1 MKANNL
7 FQFVFSLVF
16 ILSLTSCTQEND
28 LNQPNDESSFEILPL
43 TQNRNLSY
51 LENYKVSNQTTSIDI
66 VNDKINLEIPTS
78 KGDFKHISTYNISS
92 DNNAAILYIISRNST
107 DVVVDQPTRFIIKDQ
122 LSISELGLDTKIL
135 QNGNGLR
142 IFVINRNKDIDT
154 NSSLFNCLLDK
165 VENKDFK
172 TVCTSTNRNEDGKP
186 DTIGDQIIE
195 F

>member
-43 TQNRNLSY
+43 VQNKNLSY
-51 LENYKVSNQTTSIDI
+51 LENYKISNQTTSIDI
-66 VNDKINLEIPTS
+66 ANDKINLEIPTS

-107 DVVVDQPTRFIIKDQ
+107 EVVVDQPTKFIIKDQ
-122 LSISELGLDTKIL
+122 LSISELGLDTKML

-142 IFVINRNKDIDT
+142 IFVMNRNKDIDT
-154 NSSLFNCLLDK
+154 NSTLFNCLMDK
-165 VENKDFK
+165 VENNDFK
-172 TVCTSTNRNEDGKP
+172 TVCTSANRNDEGGP
-186 DTIGDQIIE
+186 DFYGDEVIMY
-195 F
+195 